1 MQRVMGVATVHQ
13 FFIFFL
19 VFVFPATKAR
29 CVFVLLQ
36 CSGLYD
42 ATLQRAFGS
51 AAVQHVFFVGVATVQ
66 LVFVMP
72 QCSVF
77 CVLPH
82 CGIKFCAAMAQLFYV
97 AAIVQHEIVCCH
109 GAALIAVLP

>member
-13 FFIFFL
+13 FFIFFIFFIFFL
-19 VFVFPATKAR
+19 VFVFSATKAR

-51 AAVQHVFFVGVATVQ
+51 AAVQHVF
-66 LVFVMP
+66 LL
-72 QCSVF
+72 
-77 CVLPH
+77 VLP
-82 CGIKFCAAMAQLFYV
+82 QSSLF
-97 AAIVQHEIVCCH
+97 
-109 GAALIAVLP
+109 L